1 MNILVQVAQVMLGFV
16 KIGQEVQRLDRKL
29 SEGYE
34 VLRDLMGR
42 TDEGWDG
49 IRKVADTLREDIL
62 SLFDHI
68 REWAREEVDYR

>member
-1 MNILVQVAQVMLGFV
+1 MIFELFAAQAGFLLSV
-16 KIGQEVQRLDRKL
+16 DTWTGPCLKP

-34 VLRDLMGR
+34 VLRDLGGR